1 MKHWEEKRKRYLH
14 SRKTPRAPRV
24 IWDIFQLT
32 IWKYCHSGQKAC
44 CYGDTIT
51 ESFDNLAVVRV
62 GRENSGRGAVGGFQV
77 GVHWGWMR
85 G

>member
-1 MKHWEEKRKRYLH
+1 MKIWEGKRKRYMH
-14 SRKTPRAPRV
+14 SRKTPGAPRV

-32 IWKYCHSGQKAC
+32 IWKYCHLGQKAC

-62 GRENSGRGAVGGFQV
+62 GRKNSGRGAVGCFQV
-77 GVHWGWMR
+77 GVHWGWM
-85 G
+85 GG